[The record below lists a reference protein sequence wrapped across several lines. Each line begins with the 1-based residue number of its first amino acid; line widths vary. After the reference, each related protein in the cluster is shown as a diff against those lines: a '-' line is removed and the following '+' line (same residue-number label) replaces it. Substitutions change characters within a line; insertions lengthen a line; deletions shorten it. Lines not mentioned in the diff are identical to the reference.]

1 MNTKKTRGFEIC
13 KGYEDKDLILRIR
26 STKNSVGYDFCAA
39 EDITIPSIW
48 KSVFKNFKN
57 FLSSSDEVSDIK
69 PTKVFTGIKAY
80 FQEDEVMT
88 IANRSSGPSKVGLVM
103 SNSVGIFEC
112 DYYENPD
119 NDGNIIFQFYNFF
132 PTDITIKKG
141 DRIGQAYFQKFLIT
155 DNDNATGERLGGI
168 GSTGK

>member
-13 KGYEDKDLILRIR
+13 KGYEDKNLTLPVR
-26 STKNSVGYDFCAA
+26 STKNSVGYDFFAP
-39 EDITIPSIW
+39 EDIIVPSIW
-48 KSVFKNFKN
+48 KSVFKNLK
-57 FLSSSDEVSDIK
+57 FLSKESSESFEIK
-69 PTKVFTGIKAY
+69 PTKIFTGIKAY

-103 SNSVGIFEC
+103 SNSIGIFEC